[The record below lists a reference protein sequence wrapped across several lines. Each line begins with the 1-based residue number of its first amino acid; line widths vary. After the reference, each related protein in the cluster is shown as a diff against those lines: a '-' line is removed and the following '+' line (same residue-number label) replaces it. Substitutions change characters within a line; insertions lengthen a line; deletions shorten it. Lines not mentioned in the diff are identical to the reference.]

1 MVHQSRHSGFNG
13 TLRIPLILL
22 AVVLCA
28 VVLGAGARPAWSD
41 DLTIQSFFGEYLG
54 RTLMPMGEARNRDL
68 HVAIRPFGAFGF
80 TVEWQTTLHKSAREP
95 ENKTQVIDFEPT
107 RRPNVYAVARG
118 DGTAGVSAPTGPA
131 DGEPYAWARIA
142 GGTLTVNLLTIAD
155 NGDYVV
161 QTYDRTLTPDGM
173 KLDFMRVENGRIERQ
188 IKATLKRV
196 GG

>member
-1 MVHQSRHSGFNG
+1 MGYQGRRRGFTG

-22 AVVLCA
+22 AVVLC
-28 VVLGAGARPAWSD
+28 AGARPAWSD
-41 DLTIQSFFGEYLG
+41 DLTIQSFFGEYAG
-54 RTLMPMGEARNRDL
+54 RTLMPMGEPRNRDL
-68 HVAIRPFGAFGF
+68 RVAIRPFGAFGF
-80 TVEWQTTLHKSAREP
+80 TVEWQTTLHKSDMQP
-95 ENKTQVIDFEPT
+95 ESKTQVIDFEPT

>member
-1 MVHQSRHSGFNG
+1 MGYHSRRSGFSG
-13 TLRIPLILL
+13 TLGVTLIVL
-22 AVVLCA
+22 AVVLF
-28 VVLGAGARPAWSD
+28 AGARPVWSD
-41 DLTIQSFFGEYLG
+41 DLTIQSFFGEYVG
-54 RTLMPMGEARNRDL
+54 RTLMPMGEAHNRDL
-68 HVAIRPFGAFGF
+68 RVAIRPFGTFGF
-80 TVEWQTTLHKSAREP
+80 TVEWQTTIRKSDKQL

-107 RRPNVYAVARG
+107 RRANVYAVARG

-173 KLDFMRVENGRIERQ
+173 KLDFMRVKNGQIERQ
-188 IKATLKRV
+188 LKGSLKRV
-196 GG
+196 GD